1 MYVALTLVIG
11 AVAGAVAFLLLGKT
25 TAAILSGNATRAAL
39 PMLGNLAIILGV
51 LLGTAFIASQYLVWM
66 GIGLAAGL
74 LICAVIRVIRQTSK
88 RRNDDAE
95 KEGKQ

>member
-1 MYVALTLVIG
+1 MYVAIALVIG

-25 TAAILSGNATRAAL
+25 TTAILSGDAARAAL
-39 PMLGNLAIILGV
+39 PMLGNLAIIMGV
-51 LLGTAFIASQYLVWM
+51 LLGTAFIASDYLVWM

-74 LICAVIRVIRQTSK
+74 LICAVIRVIRQPSK

>member
-1 MYVALTLVIG
+1 MYVALTLAIG
-11 AVAGAVAFLLLGKT
+11 AVAGAGAFLLLAKT
-25 TAAILSGNATRAAL
+25 TSAILSGHAARAAL

-51 LLGTAFIASQYLVWM
+51 LLGTAFIASNYLVWM

-88 RRNDDAE
+88 RRNHDAQ
-95 KEGKQ
+95 KGGKQ

>member
-1 MYVALTLVIG
+1 MYVVFAIAIG
-11 AVAGAVAFLLLGKT
+11 VVAGAGAFLLLGKT
-25 TAAILSGNATRAAL
+25 TAAILSGDAARAAL

-51 LLGTAFIASQYLVWM
+51 LLGTALLASNYLVWM

-74 LICAVIRVIRQTSK
+74 LICAVIRVIRQTGK
-88 RRNDDAE
+88 RRNNDAE